1 MAYMEIILSEDNLG
15 KKTGD
20 VVRVRAGYGRNY
32 LIPMG
37 LAVQATTKNK
47 ARVEHEKRVVSA
59 RRAKLVKTAEDLKAR
74 LEALTLSIPKRT
86 GDGEKLFGSVTSKE
100 LQTALEAQ
108 GLKVD
113 RKIFVLADPI
123 KSTGV
128 HQVTCRLTQSVTAS
142 LKVWVISEN

>member
-1 MAYMEIILSEDNLG
+1 MAYMEIIISEDILG
-15 KKTGD
+15 KKTGE

-37 LAVQATTKNK
+37 LAVEATLKNK
-47 ARVEHEKRVVSA
+47 ARMEHEKRVVSS

-74 LEALTLSIPKRT
+74 LEAMTLSIPKRT
-86 GDGEKLFGSVTSKE
+86 GEGDKLYGSVTTKE
-100 LQTALEAQ
+100 LQAALEAQ
-108 GLKVD
+108 GLTVD
-113 RKIFVLADPI
+113 RKIFVMSETI
-123 KSTGV
+123 KTTGV

>member
-1 MAYMEIILSEDNLG
+1 MAYMEIILSEDILG

-32 LIPMG
+32 LIPLG
-37 LAVQATTKNK
+37 LAVEATVKNK
-47 ARVEHEKRVVSA
+47 ARVEHDKRVVSA

-86 GDGEKLFGSVTSKE
+86 GDGERLFGSVTSKE
-100 LQTALEAQ
+100 LVTALESQ

-113 RKIFVLADPI
+113 RKIFVLDEPI
-123 KSTGV
+123 KTTGV
-128 HQVTCRLTQSVTAS
+128 HQINCRLTQSVTAS